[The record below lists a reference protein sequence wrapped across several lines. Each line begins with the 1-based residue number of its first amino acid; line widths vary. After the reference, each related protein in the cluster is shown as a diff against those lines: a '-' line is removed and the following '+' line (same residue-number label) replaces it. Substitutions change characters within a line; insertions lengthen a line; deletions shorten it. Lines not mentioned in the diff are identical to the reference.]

1 MTSAFAGLCSM
12 ASEMHLLDRGADMG
26 LFTILKDIAKA
37 KVARKLMRGGLGR
50 AFLITYVAKK
60 GYDLYR
66 SRQRRRLGYT

>member
-1 MTSAFAGLCSM
+1 
-12 ASEMHLLDRGADMG
+12 MG

-37 KVARKLMRGGLGR
+37 KVARKLMRGGFGR

-66 SRQRRRLGYT
+66 SRQRRRLGYTLRFQPYAIAPVNSCAPSAVRET

>member
-1 MTSAFAGLCSM
+1 
-12 ASEMHLLDRGADMG
+12 MG